1 MPTRVGPLKYAKMVN
16 ALAYYG
22 EELIK
27 GVKVLLH
34 IPEKLPKIASVVV
47 SLHKLAKSSSKTE
60 IVGIN

>member
-27 GVKVLLH
+27 GVKVLLY

-47 SLHKLAKSSSKTE
+47 TLHKLAKS
-60 IVGIN
+60 